1 MRSRAHAGC
10 AGAAHAVVET
20 GVTHA
25 HAQESQDHFHCRL
38 AILALAASAALTRVH
53 AGEKAAAQ
61 TAPAVDPQLARMQ
74 EQMKLMQS
82 QMEKLGK
89 TQDPKE
95 RQRLLQE
102 HMASMQAMMATMPGN
117 SCDHMMPMHQM
128 MMDQMMQHQHAM
140 MAPAPN

>member
-1 MRSRAHAGC
+1 MKLFVNLVAVALLGLAVQPAVSAPPAGDSDT
-10 AGAAHAVVET
+10 A
-20 GVTHA
+20 
-25 HAQESQDHFHCRL
+25 
-38 AILALAASAALTRVH
+38 
-53 AGEKAAAQ
+53 
-61 TAPAVDPQLARMQ
+61 APAAMQ

-89 TQDPKE
+89 TRDPKE

-117 SCDHMMPMHQM
+117 SCDHMMPMHRM

>member
-1 MRSRAHAGC
+1 MLSSK
-10 AGAAHAVVET
+10 
-20 GVTHA
+20 
-25 HAQESQDHFHCRL
+25 QESPMLTHKNRKIIFIAAM

-61 TAPAVDPQLARMQ
+61 TAPAVDPQLAKMQ

-89 TQDPKE
+89 TRDPKE